1 MIAGV
6 PNTGRPWQRSREWPR
21 LDSAEVVDTSDG
33 RNPLGFH
40 SVQDHVVPGLE
51 QKSTEMPEILFAMC
65 ATSEEVAT
73 LDFNHPLAGQNLNFS
88 VTVRDVPSVG
98 GGRIIVP
105 GEV

>member
-1 MIAGV
+1 
-6 PNTGRPWQRSREWPR
+6 
-21 LDSAEVVDTSDG
+21 
-33 RNPLGFH
+33 
-40 SVQDHVVPGLE
+40 
-51 QKSTEMPEILFAMC
+51 MPFAIC
-65 ATSEEVAT
+65 TTSEEVAT